1 MRRNR
6 LETLWH
12 MLNHEIIKE
21 LRLIKKIVFR
31 PKRTS
36 EDLNCRISKSDETF
50 PDSQYIHSFQSKEV
64 TEAKKYMYIC
74 Y

>member
-1 MRRNR
+1 M
-6 LETLWH
+6 
-12 MLNHEIIKE
+12 
-21 LRLIKKIVFR
+21 KKIVFR